1 MVRCTRMAGL
11 APALVSFFGA
21 AALWAAPAAAQSAAE
36 LRARL
41 TDLYRVTISQ
51 DICAFPLS
59 DAQAD
64 VVTQRIDDL
73 ETRLDLSEAQAQ
85 KLYDELEAQMK
96 TQKESGGLCDPEG
109 AWSRAYAKLVDDL
122 KK

>member
-1 MVRCTRMAGL
+1 MAGL
-11 APALVSFFGA
+11 APAFGFIVA
-21 AALWAAPAAAQSAAE
+21 TATLWGAPAAAQSATE
-36 LRARL
+36 MRARL
-41 TDLYRVTISQ
+41 NDLYRVTISQ

-64 VVTQRIDDL
+64 IVTQRIDDL

-85 KLYDELEAQMK
+85 KLYDDLETQMK
-96 TQKESGGLCDPEG
+96 AQKESGGLCDPEG